1 MKHHRHLIFILTLAL
16 CSGLIWGC
24 ASPPEKTLKTKGFTL
39 SYKDKTSAGSSV
51 NKIQLS
57 HPVKLSEADV
67 RRHLRSLA
75 FEELSLFGKKK
86 TVFLTQDMV
95 RIGRLLAKAIQ
106 RVPNHKII
114 HYELETSRG
123 TTAGDLFASKE
134 HIHWR
139 FDSIKGIN
147 FSRRPNTSFGN
158 TNWRMVPQPGQ
169 EYHAVQKL
177 LGTQAQENWII
188 AELVPSKIK
197 RSPRQKNTRQKSPQS
212 PKNKTKALSRAPVN
226 EDNSPAKSP
235 DPALEKKFQFL
246 KDLHEKNLIDEEEYD
261 QKKKELLDTYL

>member
-1 MKHHRHLIFILTLAL
+1 MKHHRHLILIFILAL
-16 CSGLIWGC
+16 CSGLISGC
-24 ASPPEKTLKTKGFTL
+24 ASTPEKKLETKGFTL
-39 SYKDKTSAGSSV
+39 SYRDKNSAGSLV

-57 HPVKLSEADV
+57 HPVKLSETDV
-67 RRHLRSLA
+67 RGYLKSLV

-86 TVFLTQDMV
+86 PVFLPQDMD
-95 RIGRLLAKAIQ
+95 RIGRLITKAIQ

-134 HIHWR
+134 YIHWR
-139 FDSIKGIN
+139 FDSIKGIG
-147 FSRRPNTSFGN
+147 FSGQSYTSFGN

-169 EYHAVQKL
+169 EYHAVHKL

-197 RSPRQKNTRQKSPQS
+197 GNPRQKSPRPS
-212 PKNKTKALSRAPVN
+212 KNKTKAPSRVPVN
-226 EDNSPAKSP
+226 ESNSPAKSP
-235 DPALEKKFQFL
+235 DTSLEEKLQFL
-246 KDLHEKNLIDEEEYD
+246 KDLHEKDLIDKKEYD
-261 QKKKELLDTYL
+261 QKKKELLNTYL